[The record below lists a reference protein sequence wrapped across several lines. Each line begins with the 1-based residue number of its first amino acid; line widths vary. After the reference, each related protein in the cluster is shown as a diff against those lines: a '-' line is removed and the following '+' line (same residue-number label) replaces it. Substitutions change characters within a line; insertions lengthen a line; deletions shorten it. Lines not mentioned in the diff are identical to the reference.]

1 MCKLPSSWP
10 PARVEGRV
18 RAAARATTSVGSG
31 GSGSECKSERFRC
44 KNRYLSIGLGSRA
57 MFFLTFLGMSR
68 AIRMVFRSN
77 LDEPLPEMVSK
88 TSKRRETSLKKS
100 KKRQAIASA
109 GSGALGSLWG
119 LWELLGGVLES
130 LGRSPGGSL
139 YRQNSRSTARRP
151 LC

>member
-1 MCKLPSSWP
+1 M
-10 PARVEGRV
+10 RI
-18 RAAARATTSVGSG
+18 
-31 GSGSECKSERFRC
+31 
-44 KNRYLSIGLGSRA
+44 LSKIDLTALSRNV
-57 MFFLTFLGMSR
+57 FLTFLGMSR

-119 LWELLGGVLES
+119 LWELLGRSWRAWGGLQGPPYIDKTPDQLHGGRYVIIIGCLFSSWVLV
-130 LGRSPGGSL
+130 
-139 YRQNSRSTARRP
+139 
-151 LC
+151 

>member
-1 MCKLPSSWP
+1 
-10 PARVEGRV
+10 
-18 RAAARATTSVGSG
+18 
-31 GSGSECKSERFRC
+31 
-44 KNRYLSIGLGSRA
+44 
-57 MFFLTFLGMSR
+57 MSR

-119 LWELLGGVLES
+119 LWELLGGSWRAWGGLQGAPYIDKTPDQPHGGRYVSNIRQASECLWRPKGNLQETCS
-130 LGRSPGGSL
+130 LKVYSL
-139 YRQNSRSTARRP
+139 
-151 LC
+151 